1 MWRQEDVDGDGDN
14 GDDGGDDDAL
24 TGWGSI
30 FGGPA
35 GAPAERGGSGA
46 VAEQATDRLERV
58 WSFFLPGG
66 KPTAD
71 LSIRWKLFRSGT
83 RAIRTAGSRW
93 EGYPDEET
101 TWGPLTSG

>member
-1 MWRQEDVDGDGDN
+1 MSTATATMGMM
-14 GDDGGDDDAL
+14 
-24 TGWGSI
+24 
-30 FGGPA
+30 A
-35 GAPAERGGSGA
+35 GMTMLQPVGAVSSAVLREHQPSEGGSDA
-46 VAEQATDRLERV
+46 VAEQATDRLERG

-71 LSIRWKLFRSGT
+71 LSIRWKLFRSGA